1 MINEIEDG
9 VMVDTKSDFKN
20 FQKTPQKQYRRMQ
33 RIIYDIEYIHQ
44 TIEEHNFITE
54 SNIQRV
60 ITNINNFIRDFSF
73 DTSMEKKDVVRQ
85 LLSDYYLMN
94 YLNGK
99 KNQKI
104 IIISI

>member
-1 MINEIEDG
+1 
-9 VMVDTKSDFKN
+9 
-20 FQKTPQKQYRRMQ
+20 
-33 RIIYDIEYIHQ
+33 
-44 TIEEHNFITE
+44 
-54 SNIQRV
+54 
-60 ITNINNFIRDFSF
+60 
-73 DTSMEKKDVVRQ
+73 MEKNDGVRQ